1 MAAPRVILLICAWLC
16 VQWLVGFVP
25 VRTFRNA
32 YVSCQH
38 DPSCRGHDVAREW
51 DTRRTYAAILWSQ
64 FAQPVGSALLL
75 SLTRT
80 SRSRRRHLLKAV
92 AFGLLGGA
100 LGGITGLLVYDYF
113 PRPGYWSAGNVLLE
127 GYFVFPLFPI
137 LSAVA
142 GGLSCGILDWK
153 MWVSQESTSGDPPRA
168 GGYPTSKAGGAGTNR
183 MRGTAARGTPLL

>member
-1 MAAPRVILLICAWLC
+1 MAAPRVILLICGWLC
-16 VQWLVGFVP
+16 VQWLVCFVP

-80 SRSRRRHLLKAV
+80 SRSRRRHLFKAV

-100 LGGITGLLVYDYF
+100 LGLVTVAAWDVWLGGRLGVRLT
-113 PRPGYWSAGNVLLE
+113 PATTRKL
-127 GYFVFPLFPI
+127 
-137 LSAVA
+137 VA
-142 GGLSCGILDWK
+142 GILF
-153 MWVSQESTSGDPPRA
+153 VVGALTAIYALAPSA
-168 GGYPTSKAGGAGTNR
+168 LPT
-183 MRGTAARGTPLL
+183 P